1 MIGQFQSGHWMTSSC
16 QHVASVLSPHSAIS
30 AINLIRSRRGSQCW
44 KSTPKYL
51 ILFDV
56 GLIDQSMPQRQQQ
69 LTLHQRPIQNIR
81 KWNSILRQFRQF
93 LNSVNDARQRV
104 RAHKKERVE
113 IISPF
118 ASSSSPLVC
127 SIPLRW
133 QNFVVKNWWWPRGAC
148 RVLAG
153 RDESKKDCKY
163 GRDHR
168 LKCHAIFS
176 FFLVERNMWAQWS
189 YFVKKRCCSAMLPQR
204 FAMNGQI
211 CSFEICKSKKR
222 VLNRLT
228 HSILWRVE
236 DRFPR

>member
-1 MIGQFQSGHWMTSSC
+1 MTSSC

-113 IISPF
+113 IISP
-118 ASSSSPLVC
+118 P
-127 SIPLRW
+127 
-133 QNFVVKNWWWPRGAC
+133 
-148 RVLAG
+148 
-153 RDESKKDCKY
+153 
-163 GRDHR
+163 
-168 LKCHAIFS
+168 S
-176 FFLVERNMWAQWS
+176 FFSPSSLLNPFEMAK
-189 YFVKKRCCSAMLPQR
+189 FCC
-204 FAMNGQI
+204 
-211 CSFEICKSKKR
+211 
-222 VLNRLT
+222 
-228 HSILWRVE
+228 
-236 DRFPR
+236 